1 MAGQKI
7 DRDHESKLYNEILNF
22 VKLNFNRAFV
32 KMLVIGR
39 VLRANCRSFVI
50 ITPIP
55 ILFNENALRWNLTDR
70 YFLNE
75 LFICLARV
83 SNKLSGRV
91 KCIP

>member
-1 MAGQKI
+1 MRRTDLNKA
-7 DRDHESKLYNEILNF
+7 SLNF
-22 VKLNFNRAFV
+22 
-32 KMLVIGR
+32 VIGR

-50 ITPIP
+50 IIPIR

-70 YFLNE
+70 YLLNE